1 MNVRILG
8 SFLSGN
14 QKKRIETEE
23 SVKIQTARRAFVRNG
38 DGDGDEDEDRDGG
51 WLLIYIYTH
60 IHNQFHPLN

>member
-38 DGDGDEDEDRDGG
+38 DGDEDEDRDGG